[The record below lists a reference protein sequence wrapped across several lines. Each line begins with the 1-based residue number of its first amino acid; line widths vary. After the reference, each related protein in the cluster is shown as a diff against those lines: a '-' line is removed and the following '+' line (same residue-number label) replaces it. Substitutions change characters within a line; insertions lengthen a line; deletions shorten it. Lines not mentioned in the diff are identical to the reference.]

1 MNQLLRLEW
10 LKFRRSLTIKSE
22 VIKLVFRSIMYLY
35 FGLMSIGLGIG
46 VLFAINGGDS
56 DLDIDVAALNKV
68 GPYILYFFIV
78 DLILRFIIQK
88 FPTLDYKSYFL
99 TPIKKRRLT
108 HYILLKSLLH
118 YFNVYALLFA
128 IAFSITIAITLQHE
142 LGLRVLVFFC
152 GMIILNNYLAFA
164 LSARFKAQPK
174 TIILI
179 VALLILLV
187 FLDFKEYIHISPF
200 LQNVWTFMIHA
211 VGAFVIPLLAS
222 FVAYLLDFKFLRQN
236 LYLEDANGSKG
247 THKNSI
253 LHFSL
258 FDSYGKIGQLMKV
271 ELKLIFR
278 NGKSKSYLW
287 ICLLMLGYPLMFI
300 GTSNYALFISI
311 LVTGMFA
318 LNYGQFVFAWNGSY
332 FDLLLSRNVS
342 LKNLFLAKY
351 YLMALSC
358 IVFLPAVFYGF
369 LDSKYFLYVP
379 VMCLYNV
386 GIVMYL
392 YMILGC
398 FKSKRIDVQNKST
411 MNFEGVS
418 LLHFLIM
425 IPIIAI
431 PYAILYV
438 FGLFASETMGLVFIA
453 VVSILG
459 ILFHQMII
467 EFILRIFVKN
477 KYKLAHTFRT
487 ETQ

>member
-1 MNQLLRLEW
+1 MTQLLRLEW
-10 LKFRRSLTIKSE
+10 LKFRRSLTIKRE
-22 VIKLVFRSIMYLY
+22 VFKLVAKSIMYLY
-35 FGLMSIGLGIG
+35 FGLMSIGLGVG

-56 DLDIDVAALNKV
+56 DFDIDVAALDKV

-88 FPTLDYKSYFL
+88 FPTVDYKSYFL
-99 TPIKKRRLT
+99 TPIKKGRLA
-108 HYILLKSLLH
+108 HYILLRSLLH
-118 YFNVYALLFA
+118 YFNVHALLFA

-142 LGLRVLVFFC
+142 LGLRVLVFLC

-174 TIILI
+174 TIIVI
-179 VALLILLV
+179 VALMILLV
-187 FLDFKEYIHISPF
+187 FLDFKKYIHISPV
-200 LQNVWTFMIHA
+200 LQSVWTIMIHA
-211 VGAFVIPLLAS
+211 GGVFVIPLLVS

-236 LYLEDANGSKG
+236 LYLEDANSSKG

-278 NGKSKSYLW
+278 NGRSKSFLW
-287 ICLLMLGYPLMFI
+287 ICLIMLYYPLMFI
-300 GTSNYALFISI
+300 GQGHFTLFVSI
-311 LVTGMFA
+311 LETGMFA

-342 LKNLFLAKY
+342 IKNLFLAKY

-358 IVFLPAVFYGF
+358 IVFLPTIFYGF
-369 LDSKYFLYVP
+369 LDSKYFLYIP

-418 LLHFLIM
+418 FLHFLIM
-425 IPIIAI
+425 IPIVVI
-431 PYAILYV
+431 PYAIIYISRFFYSEYV
-438 FGLFASETMGLVFIA
+438 GLAFLA
-453 VVSILG
+453 VISILG
-459 ILFHQMII
+459 IIFHQKII
-467 EFILRIFVKN
+467 DFILRLFVQN
-477 KYKLAHTFRT
+477 KYKIAHTFRT
-487 ETQ
+487 ESQ